1 MNGQTADQ
9 AGLTASEAAAR
20 LGVKRQTL
28 YAYVSRGLL
37 ERTVALD
44 GRTSLFDPTQVDG
57 LRQQRRRTAD
67 GEVPSIVSS
76 RLTKLTE
83 EGHSYRGES
92 VLDLVAA
99 NTDFETAADLLWESF
114 GEWQSTDTDSAV
126 IRSAQ
131 NGLPDGTRLLDRL
144 RVTIA
149 VLSATDPLRNDLAP
163 EAVAAAGRRTITG
176 MVTGLP
182 KLHLGPRERLADHL
196 WLSLTPSPG
205 GVEQRRAVNTALVLL
220 ADHGLATST
229 FAVRVAASVRA
240 DPYSLVST
248 GLGAVGGILHG
259 VASSGVHRLLERAED
274 VGPEHTI
281 GEELAADR
289 TLPGVGHTIYQKN
302 DRRAAA
308 LLDDIRAGWADD
320 PRLEIALDV
329 QRVITGRLPQP
340 VNIDFALGTLTW
352 LLEADPED
360 ASALFAIARTA
371 GWLAHA
377 IEELEEQPLR
387 FRPTARYV
395 GNP

>member
-1 MNGQTADQ
+1 MSESTP
-9 AGLTASEAAAR
+9 LTAVEAAAR

-37 ERTVALD
+37 ERTVDLD
-44 GRTSLFDPTQVDG
+44 GRTSLFDPTEVDG

-67 GEVPSIVSS
+67 GEVPSIISS
-76 RLTKLTE
+76 QLTKLNE
-83 EGHSYRGES
+83 EGHFYRGES

-99 NTDFETAADLLWESF
+99 DTDFETVADLLWESY
-114 GEWQSTDTDSAV
+114 GEWQSTETDTAI

-131 NGLPDGTRLLDRL
+131 NGLAEGTRFLDRL
-144 RVTIA
+144 RVSVA
-149 VLSATDPLRNDLAP
+149 VLSATDPLRNDLTAD
-163 EAVAAAGRRTITG
+163 ALAAAGRRIIAG

-182 KLHLGPRERLADHL
+182 KLHLGRRERLADHL

-205 GVEQRRAVNTALVLL
+205 LDEQRRAVNTALVLL

-259 VASSGVHRLLERAED
+259 VASSGVHRLLERAEE
-274 VGPEHTI
+274 VGPAQTI

-289 TLPGVGHTIYQKN
+289 MLPGVGHTVYQQH
-302 DRRAAA
+302 DSRAGA

-320 PRLEIALDV
+320 PRLQIALDV
-329 QRVITGRLPQP
+329 QEVVAGRLPEP

-352 LLEADPED
+352 LLDTDPDD
-360 ASALFAIARTA
+360 ATALFAIARTA

-377 IEELEEQPLR
+377 TEELDEKPLR
-387 FRPTARYV
+387 FRPTARYI
-395 GNP
+395 GSP

>member
-1 MNGQTADQ
+1 MLEDVSDGQQ
-9 AGLTASEAAAR
+9 LTAAEAAAR
-20 LGVKRQTL
+20 LGIKRQTL

-67 GEVPSIVSS
+67 GEVPSIISS
-76 RLTKLTE
+76 QLTKLSE
-83 EGHSYRGES
+83 EGHFYRGES

-99 NTDFETAADLLWESF
+99 DTDFETAADLLWESY
-114 GEWQSTDTDSAV
+114 GEWQSTDTDTAI

-131 NGLPDGTRLLDRL
+131 NGLAEGTRFLDRL
-144 RVTIA
+144 RISVA
-149 VLSATDPLRNDLAP
+149 VLSATDPLRNDLTSDAL
-163 EAVAAAGRRTITG
+163 AAAGRRMIAG

-182 KLHLGPRERLADHL
+182 KLHLGRRERLADHF

-205 GVEQRRAVNTALVLL
+205 LDEQRRAVNTALVLL

-229 FAVRVAASVRA
+229 FAVRLAASVRA

-259 VASSGVHRLLERAED
+259 VASSGVHRLLERAEE
-274 VGPEHTI
+274 VGPEKTI
-281 GEELAADR
+281 GEELAAGR
-289 TLPGVGHTIYQKN
+289 MLPGVGHTVYQQR
-302 DRRAAA
+302 DRRAES

-320 PRLEIALDV
+320 PRLQVALDV
-329 QRVITGRLPQP
+329 QEVIAGRLPEP
-340 VNIDFALGTLTW
+340 INIDFALGTLTW
-352 LLEADPED
+352 LLEADPDD
-360 ASALFAIARTA
+360 ATALFAIARTA

-377 IEELEEQPLR
+377 IEELDEKPLR
-387 FRPTARYV
+387 FRPTARYI
-395 GNP
+395 GSP